1 MNGFYVPNSVS
12 SSYVSNKRNEEG
24 SLAYDSAANEIG
36 IQKQAAVQQLEKNYA
51 TTIENAYASYLAA
64 NRGVDASNMGQGYK
78 ELYKTIQQQQLRE
91 NIANTNT
98 SFNEAIASLNQQESE
113 AQAQIQSQFQTEVA
127 YFDRLKQSFA
137 DYFDYVKTL
146 TNDAG
151 ETYLDESEMT
161 QTVDSMYNVLK
172 NTMPQGYLDEEG
184 NMGMSYEE
192 WIKSQ
197 LGDTE
202 EDTAWSQWL
211 FSTGLNEF
219 MEAPKK
225 MRQYQSGELQ
235 SIREENEA
243 LQADLQTYINLGEA
257 SNRVNQYLQDNPD
270 KVAEYNEKRR
280 ETLTNLV
287 EELGSQGNTTKDKNL
302 QNQLYGYIKDVL
314 PSTEVTSF
322 SIDKNWGKRV
332 VQIKFSKNAEL
343 SDTDIQYLK
352 DLGFTHIVQQ
362 GNPLTKHYEIYTDDL
377 TSDEVKEF
385 YLKLYDLA
393 NTENK
398 DA

>member
-1 MNGFYVPNSVS
+1 MNGFYVPNSLS

-127 YFDRLKQSFA
+127 YFDRLRQSFS
-137 DYFDYVKTL
+137 DYYNYVKTL
-146 TNDAG
+146 TNKAG
-151 ETYLDESEMT
+151 ETYLNTDEMT
-161 QTVDSMYNVLK
+161 QSVDSMYDILK
-172 NTMPQGYLDEEG
+172 NTMPQGYSDKEG
-184 NMGMSYEE
+184 NIGMSYEQ

-197 LGDTE
+197 LGNTE
-202 EDTAWSQWL
+202 EDTTWSQWL

-225 MRQYQSGELQ
+225 MRQWQPGELKTIREQEEAKQLEEQQYETNKQ
-235 SIREENEA
+235 SI
-243 LQADLQTYINLGEA
+243 
-257 SNRVNQYLQDNPD
+257 
-270 KVAEYNEKRR
+270 
-280 ETLTNLV
+280 TNLV
-287 EELGSQGNTTKDKNL
+287 NTYKDTTQVNSQQFVNELVNIGVPQNNITITSKKGEYDYASGRYLLSYDFNINSKD
-302 QNQLYGYIKDVL
+302 
-314 PSTEVTSF
+314 
-322 SIDKNWGKRV
+322 
-332 VQIKFSKNAEL
+332 L
-343 SDTDIQYLK
+343 SDKTKKL
-352 DLGFTHIVQQ
+352 LEEAGFTTSKDSD
-362 GNPLTKHYEIYTDDL
+362 GNIIYNV
-377 TSDEVKEF
+377 SFEEHKAKNINEF
-385 YLKLYDLA
+385 FA
-393 NTENK
+393 R
-398 DA
+398 